1 MFDMRIFYHLLS
13 TQSSKIRTQDQYRPP
28 PPRAPPTRHPH
39 PASKKVTSSQ
49 DDLEVGLPR
58 GDPILEACRR

>member
-28 PPRAPPTRHPH
+28 PPRAPPH
-39 PASKKVTSSQ
+39 PAPPP
-49 DDLEVGLPR
+49 GLQKSHKLS
-58 GDPILEACRR
+58 G

>member
-49 DDLEVGLPR
+49 DDGAF
-58 GDPILEACRR
+58 G